1 MISYWVGKP
10 TWEGPVVG
18 IKRGASMEFCWVE
31 FSAGAF
37 GGRDRGDSGGLKAEA
52 APPSGRQRERCFT

>member
-10 TWEGPVVG
+10 TWERTVVG
-18 IKRGASMEFCWVE
+18 IKRGSLMEFCSVE

-37 GGRDRGDSGGLKAEA
+37 GGRDRGD
-52 APPSGRQRERCFT
+52 